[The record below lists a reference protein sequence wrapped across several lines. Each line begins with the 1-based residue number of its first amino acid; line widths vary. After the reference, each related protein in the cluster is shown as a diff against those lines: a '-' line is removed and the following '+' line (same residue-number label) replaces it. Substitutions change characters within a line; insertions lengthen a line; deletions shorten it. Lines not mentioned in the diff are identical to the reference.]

1 MANILNSANLL
12 KLAMSVIPPRAI
24 QYYAYKS
31 SSVNAQGELICTYES
46 PITLKAVV
54 IEENMN
60 VYQEHGLSPQ
70 KMHKTIYVN
79 HRIQDTANQNAADMF
94 YFDNEYWR
102 VISTVDWTIY
112 NGWSS
117 CIVSKVQETP
127 YVPPLEEEQESEVTN
142 G

>member
-1 MANILNSANLL
+1 
-12 KLAMSVIPPRAI
+12 MSVIPPRDVL
-24 QYYAYKS
+24 YYAYKS
-31 SSVNAQGELICTYES
+31 SIVNAYGELICTYES

-70 KMHKTIYVN
+70 RMHRTVYVN
-79 HRIQDTANQNAADMF
+79 HKINDTSNQKAADKF

-102 VISTVDWTIY
+102 VISTLDWSIY

-117 CIVSKVQETP
+117 CIVSKIMETP
-127 YVPPLEEEQESEVTN
+127 PENTEVNN
-142 G
+142 GQ

>member
-12 KLAMSVIPPRAI
+12 KLAMSVIPPRSI
-24 QYYAYKS
+24 QYYAYKNS
-31 SSVNAQGELICTYES
+31 TVNAYGELICTYEL

-117 CIVSKVQETP
+117 CIVSKVKETP
-127 YVPPLEEEQESEVTN
+127 FVPEQEITEEKN
-142 G
+142 DE